1 MVGTGSVLAPGLGGT
16 VAALVPGMD
25 VTSLVLLAVM
35 IVFYLGIPVG
45 LLLLVFRSGESST
58 EPDSGTDGNGGPV

>member
-1 MVGTGSVLAPGLGGT
+1 MGMESVLALWLQGT

-25 VTSLVLLAVM
+25 VTSLALLAVM

-45 LLLLVFRSGESST
+45 LLLLVFRSEESST
-58 EPDSGTDGNGGPV
+58 EPDSGTDGNSGPV